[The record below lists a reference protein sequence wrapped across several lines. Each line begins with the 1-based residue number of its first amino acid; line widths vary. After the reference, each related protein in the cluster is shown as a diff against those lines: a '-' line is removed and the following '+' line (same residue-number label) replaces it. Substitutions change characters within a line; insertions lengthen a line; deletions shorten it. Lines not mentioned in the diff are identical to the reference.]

1 MIIDIPI
8 PEDDV
13 CTPVSEERFNAAPK
27 YLKCIK
33 SVFWFQKDEKFIL
46 VDPIGYVPFPDSN
59 DGTSLAFEELDA
71 LKEPLYFEPYTP
83 NKEDM
88 FELSLVKAR
97 NNYYESTETKKS
109 TAQMIAFEEGVH
121 WAKNYFNNISSEGV

>member
-1 MIIDIPI
+1 MIIDIPE
-8 PEDDV
+8 EDNV

-33 SVFWFQKDEKFIL
+33 SVFWFHKDEKFIL
-46 VDPIGYVPFPDSN
+46 VDPIGYEPFPDFN

-83 NKEDM
+83 TEEDM

-109 TAQMIAFEEGVH
+109 TAQMIAFEEGVN
-121 WAKNYFNNISSEGV
+121 WAKNYFNNISSKGV